1 MNWPTSCL
9 TPALDLHL
17 KRLKGI
23 SPGVVISA
31 PARLKFEIHW
41 AHFNIQQSVLIE
53 E

>member
-9 TPALDLHL
+9 TLALDLHL
-17 KRLKGI
+17 ERLKEI
-23 SPGVVISA
+23 SPRVVSSA

-41 AHFNIQQSVLIE
+41 AHFNKQQSILME